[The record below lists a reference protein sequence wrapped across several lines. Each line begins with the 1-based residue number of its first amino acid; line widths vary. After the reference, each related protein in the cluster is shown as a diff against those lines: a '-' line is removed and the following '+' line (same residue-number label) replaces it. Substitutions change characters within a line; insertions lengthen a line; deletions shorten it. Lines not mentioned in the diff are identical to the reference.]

1 LAPNRIF
8 ENDDPIFD
16 PNFDPNCPGV
26 LLDASSLAA
35 SLMADARVACIKF
48 MFLYPT
54 EVPGMWAQ
62 LFICVWID
70 AQQARISAVGSESFF
85 ELLTGVSLWSQT
97 VSLKCGPPALAH
109 VV

>member
-1 LAPNRIF
+1 MGTIVHCVWIDAKKALISSVGSEYIWVVHGRFALAPNRIF

-48 MFLYPT
+48 MFIHPT

-62 LFICVWID
+62 LFVCVWMD
-70 AQQARISAVGSESFF
+70 VQ
-85 ELLTGVSLWSQT
+85 
-97 VSLKCGPPALAH
+97 
-109 VV
+109 